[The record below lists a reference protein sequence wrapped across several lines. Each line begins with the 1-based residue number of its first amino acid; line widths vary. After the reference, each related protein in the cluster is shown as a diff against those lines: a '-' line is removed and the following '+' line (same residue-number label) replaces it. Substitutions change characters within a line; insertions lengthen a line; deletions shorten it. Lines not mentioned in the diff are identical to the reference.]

1 MVSKLFKSHKVKFLT
16 NQTLLVNNY
25 TPNDTLGINFAILC
39 AICTK
44 MGLFTSSVL
53 IPKHFIVCI
62 VMKEFVVLES
72 KRPKTPC
79 H

>member
-1 MVSKLFKSHKVKFLT
+1 
-16 NQTLLVNNY
+16 
-25 TPNDTLGINFAILC
+25 
-39 AICTK
+39 
-44 MGLFTSSVL
+44 L